1 MWLLFCVIQ
10 FPIASF
16 HLFRYTE
23 SDKKYQMKDV
33 VFLIYNRVCIK
44 LSGAAIAG
52 EDGQNFD
59 AVKLDRIVNN
69 ILSLL
74 DSGVHVALV
83 IGGGNLFR
91 GNVANEWGIDR
102 VEADSI
108 GTLGTVMNSLMLR
121 GVLKSKTN
129 RDVRVMTSIPMPSV
143 AEPYIRL
150 KAINHLEK
158 GCIVIFAGGNG
169 QPFVSTDYPAV
180 QRAIEANCDALLVA
194 KNSISGVFDQDPNR
208 SLDARQYETLNYTD
222 VIRHDLQVMDQSALL
237 LARDHQLP
245 IHIFD
250 FEEDDAMARICNGHH
265 VGTHVHHGQT
275 RFRAQ
280 GE

>member
-1 MWLLFCVIQ
+1 M
-10 FPIASF
+10 
-16 HLFRYTE
+16 R
-23 SDKKYQMKDV
+23 DV
-33 VFLIYNRVCIK
+33 VLLIYERVCIK

-52 EDGQNFD
+52 DDGQNFD
-59 AVKLDRIVNN
+59 AVKLDRIANN

-74 DSGVHVALV
+74 DSGIHVSLV

-91 GNVANEWGIDR
+91 GNEASNWGIDR
-102 VEADSI
+102 AEADSI

-121 GVLKSKTN
+121 GVLKSKTE
-129 RDVRVMTSIPMPSV
+129 RDVRVMTSIPMSSV

-169 QPFVSTDYPAV
+169 QPFVSTDYPSV
-180 QRAIEANCDALLVA
+180 QRAIEVNCDALLVA
-194 KNSISGVFDQDPNR
+194 KNGISGVFDRDPNR
-208 SLDARQYETLNYTD
+208 SLDARQYETLNYAD
-222 VIRHDLQVMDQSALL
+222 VLRNDLQVMDQSALL
-237 LARDHQLP
+237 LARDHHLP

-250 FEEDDAMARICNGHH
+250 FEEDGAMTRICKGQQ
-265 VGTHVHHGQT
+265 VGTHVYHGQS
-275 RFRAQ
+275 RFVTQ

>member
-1 MWLLFCVIQ
+1 M
-10 FPIASF
+10 IAF
-16 HLFRYTE
+16 FIARRHPFRYTE

-33 VFLIYNRVCIK
+33 ILLNYKRVCIK

-52 EDGQNFD
+52 DDGQNFD
-59 AVKLDRIVNN
+59 ANKLDRIANN

-74 DSGVHVALV
+74 DSGIHVALV

-91 GNVANEWGIDR
+91 GNEAAHWGIDR

-158 GCIVIFAGGNG
+158 GALVIFAGGNG

-180 QRAIEANCDALLVA
+180 QRAIEVSCDALLVA
-194 KNSISGVFDQDPNR
+194 KNGISGVFDRDPNR

-222 VIRHDLQVMDQSALL
+222 VLTYDLQVMDQSALL

-250 FEEDDAMARICNGHH
+250 FEGEDAMTRICNGHPI
-265 VGTHVHHGQT
+265 GTHVHHGQS
-275 RFRAQ
+275 RFVSER
-280 GE
+280 E